1 MKRFAFALVLASG
14 AGLAAPVFA
23 YAVDNAPSMLEI
35 SAQKELRDVGLT
47 NVDVTRLTVSQLA
60 GIKMIG
66 QSGGYRSTEKMQH
79 FERILAD

>member
-23 YAVDNAPSMLEI
+23 YAADNAHSMLEF
-35 SAQKELRDVGLT
+35 SAQKELRDVGIT
-47 NVDVTRLTVSQLA
+47 NVDVTSLTVSQLA
-60 GIKMIG
+60 GITMIG
-66 QSGGYRSTEKMQH
+66 QSGDYRSSEKMQQ